1 MASIVIPRIMV
12 LGITSDTQIQED
24 AVLHSM
30 HVGLHRRSTV
40 HCMCTEHK
48 DKTPA
53 LVIRYRTRRGVTQMT
68 ILVIPRIMM

>member
-1 MASIVIPRIMV
+1 MAKIMISWIMV
-12 LGITSDTQIQED
+12 VGHYTRYTNTKKD

-53 LVIRYRTRRGVTQMT
+53 SRDPQQDEM
-68 ILVIPRIMM
+68 